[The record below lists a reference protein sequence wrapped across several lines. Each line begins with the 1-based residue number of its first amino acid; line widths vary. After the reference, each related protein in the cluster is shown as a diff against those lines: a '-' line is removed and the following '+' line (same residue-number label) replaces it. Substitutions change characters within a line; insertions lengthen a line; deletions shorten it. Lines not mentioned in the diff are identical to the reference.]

1 MSSPEEVLEVI
12 EEGKA
17 NRHIAV
23 TSELFLTKSLAQ
35 TVIAILGFT
44 SCVLQTFNFSYSLVM
59 HNLFANFIIQGCNC
73 RLVFACQ

>member
-23 TSELFLTKSLAQ
+23 TSELFSTSDP
-35 TVIAILGFT
+35 VI
-44 SCVLQTFNFSYSLVM
+44 VLS
-59 HNLFANFIIQGCNC
+59 A
-73 RLVFACQ
+73 VF